1 MTEARRQDSKNIKR
15 GLRVWLAYFMLS
27 FLGYSLNVAGPAV
40 AYLREELNFSYTE
53 SGLHTSA
60 LALGLV
66 VTGLLG
72 HHLLRR
78 IPEWKALGLGGLG
91 LGLGGLILISANQP
105 ALTLTG
111 LFIMG
116 VIGALI
122 LAVTPAVLADE
133 MGRYGTVGVTEANTV
148 AAIFSTIAPIAVG
161 FFGARAVTWRP
172 AVSLVT
178 SLAFLI
184 GLYIL
189 VSPQFSW
196 KTESVETQ
204 KSTSKGKLPWKYWLF
219 WTALVSAVS
228 IEFCMIFWSA
238 EYLQVHL
245 AMPKDQATQLVS
257 LFLVGMVI
265 GRFAGSK
272 LLQKFDRYLIL
283 LASLALGVLGFAI
296 FWFSPSS
303 WLALIG
309 LFLTGL
315 GVANLYA
322 TTVTLVFDAAGAM
335 RASAGSGTTLASGV
349 AILLLPFA
357 LGSLADL
364 IGINLAILLV
374 FLLFVVMIILI
385 LYGRKVMSTREEIT
399 ETYLEVAK

>member
-1 MTEARRQDSKNIKR
+1 MTEATPQDQGKIKR

-91 LGLGGLILISANQP
+91 LGLGGLILISGNQP
-105 ALTLTG
+105 ALTLSG

-116 VIGALI
+116 TIGALI
-122 LAVTPAVLADE
+122 LAVTPAILADE
-133 MGRYGTVGVTEANTV
+133 MGKYSTVGVTEANTV

-172 AVSLVT
+172 AVYLVT

-189 VSPQFSW
+189 FSPQFSW

-204 KSTSKGKLPWKYWLF
+204 KSTRKGKLPWKYWLF

-296 FWFSPSS
+296 FWFNPSS
-303 WLALIG
+303 WLALTG

-322 TTVTLVFDAAGAM
+322 TTVTLLFDAAGAM

-374 FLLFVVMIILI
+374 FLLFVVMIVLI
-385 LYGRKVMSTREEIT
+385 LYGRKVMSTSEEIT